1 MDCQNSRGLH
11 PNTRMRLSRITISRI
26 ALAWVVLLFCAALIL
41 PNLDSHTRS
50 LPVVKAIVAIPYTI
64 FFIVTPI
71 ALVTYFNRAW
81 RRVSS
86 VPNRTE
92 YVVCLSLESI
102 AGAGVLGFFAYL
114 TVSFAIAHL
123 R

>member
-1 MDCQNSRGLH
+1 M
-11 PNTRMRLSRITISRI
+11 TLSRIAI
-26 ALAWVVLLFCAALIL
+26 AWAVFLFCAALIL

-92 YVVCLSLESI
+92 YVFWLSLESI
-102 AGAGVLGFFAYL
+102 AGVGVLGLLTYL
-114 TVSFAIAHL
+114 TVSFAITHL

>member
-1 MDCQNSRGLH
+1 MDCWNSRGLH
-11 PNTRMRLSRITISRI
+11 SNTRMRLSRITISRI
-26 ALAWVVLLFCAALIL
+26 ALAWVVLLFCAALIF

-50 LPVVKAIVAIPYTI
+50 LPVVKTIVAIPYTI

-71 ALVTYFNRAW
+71 ALVTYFDRAW

-92 YVVCLSLESI
+92 YVVWLSLESI

>member
-1 MDCQNSRGLH
+1 MDCLNARGLDSD
-11 PNTRMRLSRITISRI
+11 TRMRISRITLSRI
-26 ALAWVVLLFCAALIL
+26 ALGWAVFLLCAAFIL

-50 LPVVKAIVAIPYTI
+50 LPVLKAIAAIPYTM
-64 FFIVTPI
+64 FFMITPI
-71 ALVTYFNRAW
+71 ALVTYFSRAW

-92 YVVCLSLESI
+92 YVLWLSLESI
-102 AGAGVLGFFAYL
+102 AGAGVLGFLAYV
-114 TVSFAIAHL
+114 TVSFAITHL